1 LLEGGACGASW
12 KLLPATRLLACPLAC
27 HAAEHCLRCL
37 QVACQDGSI
46 ALDLGRQEALAEYA
60 SEQNIAC
67 LAPWNEDEHEAC
79 MAAQVAQQ
87 VEAGKQQQQV

>member
-1 LLEGGACGASW
+1 
-12 KLLPATRLLACPLAC
+12 
-27 HAAEHCLRCL
+27 
-37 QVACQDGSI
+37 VACQDGSI

-79 MAAQVAQQ
+79 LAAQAAQVSQA
-87 VEAGKQQQQV
+87 AGKQQQK

>member
-1 LLEGGACGASW
+1 MA
-12 KLLPATRLLACPLAC
+12 
-27 HAAEHCLRCL
+27 LRRL

-46 ALDLGRQEALAEYA
+46 ALDLGRQEALAAYA

-79 MAAQVAQQ
+79 LAAQAAQAAQ
-87 VEAGKQQQQV
+87 AGKQPQRK